1 MDTIDS
7 WDDKVST
14 SSMLEYQISLTDKT
28 KYDTLSYSP
37 TVHERNSD
45 EFTQLSD
52 YSFDTQIND
61 NISLD
66 SARCSMISVG
76 SVCTNSLNAD
86 KATKS
91 FLQLKGV
98 CIANYY
104 MGCNFNIAATLQLM
118 IQYELSVLAIQEHTP
133 WNRELSLME
142 MAWIEKTCHK
152 WGFSI
157 KISKLQLII
166 FDQQLATCHQE
177 TKVYDNGRIINSRFE
192 ISGGKYVNFIAVYGI
207 PHSPENHIS
216 IQNNIG
222 DENTTLQKLR
232 H

>member
-1 MDTIDS
+1 MQTNDGNLPDATNDDKLKGQANLNQDSHLYCYEDYSIETPSQSSESCTRRSTQPTKNPLLRRTIILDDFRNTDHNSSSTFLLTDDMDTIDS

-142 MAWIEKTCHK
+142 MA
-152 WGFSI
+152 
-157 KISKLQLII
+157 
-166 FDQQLATCHQE
+166 
-177 TKVYDNGRIINSRFE
+177 
-192 ISGGKYVNFIAVYGI
+192 
-207 PHSPENHIS
+207 
-216 IQNNIG
+216 
-222 DENTTLQKLR
+222 
-232 H
+232 